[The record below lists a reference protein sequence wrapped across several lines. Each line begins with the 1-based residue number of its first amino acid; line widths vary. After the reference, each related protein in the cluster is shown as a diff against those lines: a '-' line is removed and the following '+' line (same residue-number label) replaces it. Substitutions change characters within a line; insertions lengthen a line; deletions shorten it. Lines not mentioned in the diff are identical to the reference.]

1 MSILISTEQK
11 CFILTGQINIF
22 QDNPRIKRRFEANT
36 FNAKFDDDKIIV
48 SFSRDADDD
57 SAPYY
62 EDQYQS
68 IINTLN
74 KNNIEYELSKATQI
88 LLSSIEKENKNFE
101 EFSKKAYLTR
111 NGNVTKED
119 FSSFV
124 KIIKEKL
131 PGRRL
136 YPLQERSAYHLAFS
150 QNACNFS
157 VPGAGKTSVVYA
169 AYTYLKN
176 LEQSDEKFV
185 DRILVVCP
193 LSAFDPWIDE
203 YKECFNREPNFKKM
217 RNINSMDRKKFF
229 LSDKYTEI
237 TLISY
242 QSISSNEQD
251 IEAVINYLKNHKVM
265 VVLDE
270 AHRIKRVEGKWAEAI
285 LAISRY
291 CSSRVILTGTPIPRG
306 YQDLHNIYK
315 FIWPTK
321 NIIRFPLP
329 HLLKMTEYNY
339 PTLQD
344 DVEDLTNDI
353 APFFIRVKKSDLS
366 LAKVINHPC
375 IKVNMTESQRFI
387 HDYLYEDF
395 MHDMDEKSNSTKRL
409 ISGRLIRLRQ
419 AATNPAL
426 LKEALD
432 KYDNESRSADDSFLE
447 EDELQRHIEA
457 CADINF
463 IPPKFTKILDIINQI
478 KKNDGADGKVIIWS
492 VFISNILRLHNFL
505 SDNGV
510 TSEVLYGAIESED
523 PDDKSISDDTTSITR
538 ENIIR
543 RFHSDI
549 DLKVIIANPLVV
561 GESISLHKACHNAIY
576 LDKDY
581 NAASYMQS
589 KDRIHRVD
597 NNTNYV
603 VNYFHLISERSIDEL
618 IHDKICAR
626 EAKQLEMLETNEIPL
641 LIKPNEDLITSDILK
656 EYYDRRIK
664 SNH

>member
-193 LSAFDPWIDE
+193 LSAFDPWID
-203 YKECFNREPNFKKM
+203 
-217 RNINSMDRKKFF
+217 
-229 LSDKYTEI
+229 
-237 TLISY
+237 
-242 QSISSNEQD
+242 
-251 IEAVINYLKNHKVM
+251 
-265 VVLDE
+265 
-270 AHRIKRVEGKWAEAI
+270 
-285 LAISRY
+285 
-291 CSSRVILTGTPIPRG
+291 
-306 YQDLHNIYK
+306 
-315 FIWPTK
+315 
-321 NIIRFPLP
+321 
-329 HLLKMTEYNY
+329 
-339 PTLQD
+339 
-344 DVEDLTNDI
+344 
-353 APFFIRVKKSDLS
+353 
-366 LAKVINHPC
+366 
-375 IKVNMTESQRFI
+375 
-387 HDYLYEDF
+387 
-395 MHDMDEKSNSTKRL
+395 
-409 ISGRLIRLRQ
+409 
-419 AATNPAL
+419 
-426 LKEALD
+426 
-432 KYDNESRSADDSFLE
+432 
-447 EDELQRHIEA
+447 
-457 CADINF
+457 
-463 IPPKFTKILDIINQI
+463 
-478 KKNDGADGKVIIWS
+478 
-492 VFISNILRLHNFL
+492 
-505 SDNGV
+505 
-510 TSEVLYGAIESED
+510 
-523 PDDKSISDDTTSITR
+523 
-538 ENIIR
+538 
-543 RFHSDI
+543 
-549 DLKVIIANPLVV
+549 
-561 GESISLHKACHNAIY
+561 
-576 LDKDY
+576 
-581 NAASYMQS
+581 
-589 KDRIHRVD
+589 
-597 NNTNYV
+597 
-603 VNYFHLISERSIDEL
+603 
-618 IHDKICAR
+618 
-626 EAKQLEMLETNEIPL
+626 
-641 LIKPNEDLITSDILK
+641 
-656 EYYDRRIK
+656 
-664 SNH
+664 